1 MDLAEQ
7 SIKIGGKKH
16 QWTAFEDSKLVECLL
31 CLINNGNW
39 KSNNGSTFKNGY
51 LQQLEK
57 LLHEKIPRCELK
69 AHPHIDSRIKILKK
83 QCHAISDMLGDSA
96 NRFEWNAEEK
106 CIVSDKNV
114 FDEWVK
120 SHPSAKGLRYKSF
133 PHYDELIVVFA
144 IAKNGATEEGA
155 TAKGLP
161 NMVEEIA
168 KDIENDNIEIT
179 SNPLDALDGV
189 ASASQTSSRSDSS
202 ISGKMNRKRF
212 RSEDALVCL
221 LIDAVKQW
229 SKIHAASCE
238 SIARLAN
245 CFQHHADAADRR
257 MRLFSELKKINGLT
271 NTQRVR
277 VGKLL
282 VQNQAITDYFF
293 SLDDEFK
300 HALLVQLL
308 E

>member
-1 MDLAEQ
+1 MFIYMNRMDPAEQ

-120 SHPSAKGLRYKSF
+120 
-133 PHYDELIVVFA
+133 
-144 IAKNGATEEGA
+144 NGATEEGA

-161 NMVEEIA
+161 NKVEEIA